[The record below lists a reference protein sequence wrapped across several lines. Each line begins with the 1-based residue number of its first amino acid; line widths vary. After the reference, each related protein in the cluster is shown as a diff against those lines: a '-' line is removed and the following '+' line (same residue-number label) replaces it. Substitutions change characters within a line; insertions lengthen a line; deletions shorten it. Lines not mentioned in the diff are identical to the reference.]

1 MLENWAVNERRLT
14 PKYMASAAANLL
26 TAVSI
31 VYFEEL
37 ALTGDF
43 KRDKLREFRHWVF
56 ESCVKFDGSGN
67 CLLGLNEKLPDER
80 PLNDSGAIFP
90 LTAMAYDWL
99 KTILPGLTATFTTWL
114 GRHDGTTTFSTVLVV
129 SGKS

>member
-1 MLENWAVNERRLT
+1 MENWAVMERRLT

-43 KRDKLREFRHWVF
+43 KRDKLR
-56 ESCVKFDGSGN
+56 
-67 CLLGLNEKLPDER
+67 
-80 PLNDSGAIFP
+80 
-90 LTAMAYDWL
+90 
-99 KTILPGLTATFTTWL
+99 
-114 GRHDGTTTFSTVLVV
+114 
-129 SGKS
+129 